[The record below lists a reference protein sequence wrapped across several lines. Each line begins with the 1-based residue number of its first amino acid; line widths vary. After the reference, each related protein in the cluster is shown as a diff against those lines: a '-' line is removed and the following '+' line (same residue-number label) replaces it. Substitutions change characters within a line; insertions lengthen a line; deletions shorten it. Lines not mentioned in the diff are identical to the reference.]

1 MKRTPKLTRAKI
13 LKTLHEHESML
24 RRYSVRRIGLF
35 GSYVRNRPRRG
46 SDVDFLVEFTTPT
59 YDNFYDLSISLERL
73 LRRRVELVTD
83 RSLSPYLRPF
93 VEKEVAW
100 HEVQQRLS

>member
-1 MKRTPKLTRAKI
+1 MKKTTRLTRASI
-13 LKTLHEHESML
+13 LKMLNEHEPML
-24 RRYSVRRIGLF
+24 RRYSVKRIGLF

-46 SDVDFLVEFTTPT
+46 SDVDFLVEFVTPT

-73 LRRRVELVTD
+73 LRRRIELVTD
-83 RSLSPYLRPF
+83 RSLSPHLRPF

-100 HEVQQRLS
+100 HEVQ